1 MVRWVRLDRV
11 FPGRHRLHVGSG
23 LLPSGGIFQAF
34 LAPSPLREPSTN
46 LIDRYDI
53 FWRGYFD
60 GGGETDTDGG
70 GTGRDGNGDT
80 DDDGDGAASGTSML
94 TTNLVSTRLAGFRTT
109 MAEIPWKSPLG
120 AVNSTRLSCPAGS
133 HLNVAP

>member
-34 LAPSPLREPSTN
+34 LAHGPLREPATD
-46 LIDRYDI
+46 LIGRYDI

-60 GGGETDTDGG
+60 GGGETDSDGG

-80 DDDGDGAASGTSML
+80 DDDDGVASGTSML

-109 MAEIPWKSPLG
+109 TAEIPWKSPLG